1 MCKNIVIVGT
11 QWGDEGKGK
20 ITDYLA
26 KDSDVVVRFQGGN
39 NAGHTIVFDGKKY
52 ALHLIPSGIFA
63 SKKKNILGN
72 GMVINPIAF
81 KSEVETLHEN
91 GFSTKNLFVS
101 DRAHVT
107 LSYHLALDILQEK
120 IKGADKVG
128 TTSKGIG
135 PTYTDKYNRIGIRIC
150 DFINK
155 EVFLRKLETTLT
167 NHNIMFKAYDMP
179 LFDVQEVFDEYQD
192 YVEFIKPYVCDTSK
206 LLEEEDNKGARILF
220 EGAQGALLDVEH
232 GTYPFVTSSTPTA
245 AGVATGAG
253 YAPNKMQKALGIVK
267 AYSTRVGEGAF
278 VSEIDGDIADYI
290 RERGHEYGTTT
301 GRARRIGW
309 FDSVVINHTRRV
321 SGLSDL
327 SIMLLDVL
335 SGLDK
340 IKICKEY
347 TLNGKSLDYI
357 PALIEDLKEC
367 QPVFEELDG
376 WNEDISECK
385 SYDELPL
392 NAQKYLNRIE
402 ELTKTKIS
410 IISVGPDRNQTIVIN
425 EMWD

>member
-1 MCKNIVIVGT
+1 MTKNIVIVGT

-26 KDSDVVVRFQGGN
+26 KDSDVIVRFQGGN

-63 SKKKNILGN
+63 SSKKNILGN

-81 KSEVETLHEN
+81 KNEVENLHKN
-91 GFSTKNLFVS
+91 NFSTDNLYVS

-107 LSYHLALDILQEK
+107 FSYHLALDILQEK
-120 IKGADKVG
+120 IKGEDKVG

-135 PTYTDKYNRIGIRIC
+135 PTYTDKYNRIGIRVC
-150 DFINK
+150 DFINND
-155 EVFLRKLETTLT
+155 VLLRKLKTNIET
-167 NHNIMFKAYDMP
+167 HNIMFKAYDMP
-179 LFDVQEVFDEYQD
+179 LFDAQEVFEEYQE

-206 LLEEEDNKGARILF
+206 LLEEEDEKGSRILF

-267 AYSTRVGEGAF
+267 AYSTRVGSGAF
-278 VSEIDGDIADYI
+278 VSEIEDDIASYI

-321 SGLSDL
+321 SGLTDL

-335 SGLDK
+335 TGLEK
-340 IKICKEY
+340 IKICTHY
-347 TLNGKSLDYI
+347 ILNDKKIDYI
-357 PALIEDLKEC
+357 PALIEDLKIC
-367 QPVFEELDG
+367 KPVFEELDG
-376 WNEDISECK
+376 WNEDITSCRSFE
-385 SYDELPL
+385 ELPI

-402 ELTKTKIS
+402 ELTKTQIS
-410 IISVGPDRNQTIVIN
+410 LISVGPDRNQTIIVN